1 MNRVILSGR
10 LGADPDMRG
19 GNTGGV
25 LKLRLATNER
35 RKDQSGNWSGHT
47 EWHSVVIFGKRAEA
61 LSRLL
66 SKGSRILVEGKLR
79 TSNWEQDGEKR
90 YRTEVIA
97 DDVELYDGKRDGAP
111 AQRRAPLADEA
122 AAGNWLDRQDD
133 DDLPF

>member
-19 GNTGGV
+19 SV

-35 RKDQSGNWSGHT
+35 RKDQSGNWSDHT
-47 EWHSVVIFGKRAEA
+47 EWHSVVVFGKRAEA

-66 SKGSRILVEGKLR
+66 AKGSRVLVEGKLR
-79 TSNWEQDGEKR
+79 TSSWEKDGEKR

-97 DDVELYDGKRDGAP
+97 DDVELYDGKRDAAP

-122 AAGNWLDRQDD
+122 AVGNYLDRQDD

>member
-10 LGADPDMRG
+10 LGTDPDMRG
-19 GNTGGV
+19 SV

-35 RKDQSGNWSGHT
+35 RKDQAGNWSDHT
-47 EWHSVVIFGKRAEA
+47 EWHSVVVFGKRAEA

-79 TSNWEQDGEKR
+79 TSSWDKDGEKR

-97 DDVELYDGKRDGAP
+97 DDVELYDAKRDGAP
-111 AQRRAPLADEA
+111 AQRRAPVDEV

>member
-19 GNTGGV
+19 SV

-35 RKDQSGNWSGHT
+35 RKDQAGNWSDHT
-47 EWHSVVIFGKRAEA
+47 EWHSVVVFGKRAEA

-66 SKGSRILVEGKLR
+66 AKGSRILVEGKLR
-79 TSNWEQDGEKR
+79 TSNWEKDGEKR

-97 DDVELYDGKRDGAP
+97 DDVELYDAKRDAAP
-111 AQRRAPLADEA
+111 AQRRAPLNERATED
-122 AAGNWLDRQDD
+122 WLDRQDQ

>member
-10 LGADPDMRG
+10 LGADPDIRG
-19 GNTGGV
+19 TV

-35 RKDQSGNWSGHT
+35 RKDQSGNWSDHT

-66 SKGSRILVEGKLR
+66 SKGSRVLIEGKLR
-79 TSNWEQDGEKR
+79 TSSWEKDGEKR

-97 DDVELYDGKRDGAP
+97 DDVELYDAKRDAAP
-111 AQRRAPLADEA
+111 AQRRAPLTEQATED
-122 AAGNWLDRQDD
+122 WLDRQDQ

>member
-19 GNTGGV
+19 SV

-35 RKDQSGNWSGHT
+35 RKDQAGNWSDHT
-47 EWHSVVIFGKRAEA
+47 EWHSVVVFGKRAEA
-61 LSRLL
+61 LHRLL
-66 SKGSRILVEGKLR
+66 AKGSRILVEGKLR
-79 TSNWEQDGEKR
+79 TSNWEKDGEKR

-97 DDVELYDGKRDGAP
+97 DDVELYDGKRDAAP
-111 AQRRAPLADEA
+111 AQRRAPLTERATED
-122 AAGNWLDRQDD
+122 WLDRQDQ

>member
-19 GNTGGV
+19 SV
-25 LKLRLATNER
+25 LKLRMATNER
-35 RKDQSGNWSGHT
+35 RKDQSGNWSDHT
-47 EWHSVVIFGKRAEA
+47 EWHSVVVFGKRAEA

-79 TSNWEQDGEKR
+79 TSSWDKDGEKR

-97 DDVELYDGKRDGAP
+97 DDVELDGKRDAAP
-111 AQRRAPLADEA
+111 AQRRMPLADDA
-122 AAGNWLDRQDD
+122 AVGNYLDRQDD